1 MNDKGTYQMTNT
13 PHFNKNLLKYTN
25 TASVFNIHNGAVPY
39 FSFKLLDDTGICKN
53 AFTTKFGGVS
63 TGCLESLNLTSRKP
77 GETEANIFE
86 NYRRVCAELGV
97 DINSITLSDQT
108 HTTNVRRITEE
119 DIGKG
124 LTKKR
129 DYNDIDGLITN
140 IPGVTLVT
148 FYADC
153 VPLYILDPVHKS
165 IGLSHSGW
173 RGTVGRMGKITI
185 DRMHDEFGSDPAE
198 LICCIGPSIC
208 RSCFEVGG
216 EVAVHFQEFKDVI
229 YEHDH
234 KLLDK
239 GAEIEDYKKYYVDLH
254 EANRQVFLAAG
265 VRPEHISVTNICT
278 HCNPDQLW
286 SHRTTG
292 TKRGNLGAFLSL
304 T

>member
-1 MNDKGTYQMTNT
+1 MKYMTN
-13 PHFNKNLLKYTN
+13 FNKQNLKYIN
-25 TASVFNIHNGAVPY
+25 NSSVFNIHDGELPY
-39 FSFKLLDDTGICKN
+39 FSFKLLDDTGLCTN

-63 TGCLESLNLTSRKP
+63 TGYLESLNLTSRKP

-86 NYRRVCAELGV
+86 NYRRVCNALCI
-97 DINSITLSDQT
+97 DINSVTLSDQT
-108 HTTNVRRITEE
+108 HTTNVRRITRE

-129 DYNDIDGLITN
+129 DYNDIDGLITD
-140 IPGVTLVT
+140 IPGVALVT

-153 VPLYILDPVHKS
+153 VPLYILDPIHKA

-173 RGTVGRMGKITI
+173 RGTVGKMGKITI
-185 DRMHDEFGSDPAE
+185 EKMQDEFSSDPAK

-208 RSCFEVGG
+208 KDCFEVGG
-216 EVAVHFQEFKDVI
+216 EVAVHFRGFKDVI
-229 YEHDH
+229 YDHDH

-239 GAEIEDYKKYYVDLH
+239 GAEIYEHQKYYVDLH
-254 EANRQVFLAAG
+254 EANRQVFLDAG
-265 VRPEHISVTNICT
+265 VKPHNISVTNICT

-292 TKRGNLGAFLSL
+292 AKRGNLGAFLCL
-304 T
+304 K